1 MSFAREFTLI
11 TCLFKLASIEHA
23 WLRHCYYFRWQSFL
37 YSAPIVDL
45 SEEFLTAITSLMEP
59 PRRDAGR
66 LLPKSLIQDCSS
78 GSWAL
83 RRRRRNFSQ
92 ILVTFFALSRR
103 VTQKLPAFS
112 SIFRLPI
119 YECSSIRFTIFN
131 RDSHFRPILSSK
143 MILLKWR
150 IDTHYRI
157 DNNLMCDYEVY
168 VIIFLS
174 FVGGKY
180 DNPTIR
186 CMITKYVSRRIS

>member
-1 MSFAREFTLI
+1 MNFARKFTLI

-92 ILVTFFALSRR
+92 ILVTFLRSL
-103 VTQKLPAFS
+103 VELPRSFLHS
-112 SIFRLPI
+112 HRFLDCRMFLCSI
-119 YECSSIRFTIFN
+119 
-131 RDSHFRPILSSK
+131 
-143 MILLKWR
+143 
-150 IDTHYRI
+150 
-157 DNNLMCDYEVY
+157 
-168 VIIFLS
+168 
-174 FVGGKY
+174 Y
-180 DNPTIR
+180 DF
-186 CMITKYVSRRIS
+186 